1 MNAYSKFKVVPF
13 VTQSTLPEVSCTI
26 LKCQELFLDQLAP
39 NHAYYIFFLEGQ
51 KLFLA
56 SDHFLPRQRVQVRS
70 IKHLC
75 KKHLVY
81 SGIAHL
87 GAKVPGHQWS
97 QKLFG
102 QCLH

>member
-56 SDHFLPRQRVQVRS
+56 LLALDRGTILS
-70 IKHLC
+70 
-75 KKHLVY
+75 
-81 SGIAHL
+81 
-87 GAKVPGHQWS
+87 
-97 QKLFG
+97 
-102 QCLH
+102 